1 MKKKYSGA
9 TKKTE
14 AKQVRI
20 PWRAVGIVMLLLS
33 VGALAIWS
41 YPKVMA
47 FYANK
52 KPHTTPKPQ
61 TLVQPE
67 PPVFEFYTELTKK
80 EADEYSRRAKTALSD
95 LKKNQLPSYTCYV
108 QAGSFS
114 NITDAERTKA
124 FLTLNGY
131 LAVVRSVTLEDGR
144 NRHRVILGP
153 FNSINEAQD
162 MQKNLY
168 SFAGIQSV
176 LLKSA

>member
-9 TKKTE
+9 TKKTQ
-14 AKQVRI
+14 ATQVKI
-20 PWRAVGIVMLLLS
+20 PWRALGIALLLLS
-33 VGALAIWS
+33 VGALTIWS
-41 YPKVMA
+41 YPKVIA
-47 FYANK
+47 FYVNK
-52 KPHTTPKPQ
+52 KPQPAPKAQ
-61 TLVQPE
+61 VLVQPE
-67 PPVFEFYTELTKK
+67 PPVFEFYAELTKQ
-80 EADEYSRRAKTALSD
+80 EADEYSQRAQNAASG
-95 LKKNQLPSYTCYV
+95 LKKNQLASYNCYV

-168 SFAGIQSV
+168 SFAGIQSI